1 MRNGIEQ
8 RNEQIARELLK
19 NGSDIEFVSSVT
31 NLSVEKLEEICKK
44 IEEEKKIADWSAIF
58 SSFFEISIHL

>member
-1 MRNGIEQ
+1 MNNGIEQRYSTAELNSGIEQ

-31 NLSVEKLEEICKK
+31 NLSTEKLKEICMK
-44 IEEEKKIADWSAIF
+44 IEKDKK
-58 SSFFEISIHL
+58 